1 MGIVELYKVTV
12 TKSYMMS
19 EQRAGYDLNPWSGNN
34 RDYEGYDDGGREY
47 ILPDGFEV
55 SKSTHGQLFIYRGND
70 HCEISV
76 HYTSGLPMILCGDI
90 ISAVLKLATP
100 GQSLGRKGGSVKS
113 ERRPPPP
120 GRTGKRAEDP
130 ERKNHD
136 QLHHYPAGGGKDF

>member
-113 ERRPPPP
+113 EKKTAAARENGKKGGRP
-120 GRTGKRAEDP
+120 
-130 ERKNHD
+130 RKEK
-136 QLHHYPAGGGKDF
+136 P

>member
-113 ERRPPPP
+113 KKKTAAARENGKKGGRP
-120 GRTGKRAEDP
+120 
-130 ERKNHD
+130 RKEK
-136 QLHHYPAGGGKDF
+136 P